1 MVRGRKKLLGAYA
14 YDTQT
19 WSRVI
24 TLLASDL
31 LDVEAMITH
40 KLPLDEAEQGFQLA
54 LKKEAAKVLFTP

>member
-1 MVRGRKKLLGAYA
+1 MVRGRKKLLGAYT

-40 KLPLDEAEQGFQLA
+40 KLPLNEAEEGFQLA
-54 LKKEAAKVLFTP
+54 INKEAAKVVFTP

>member
-1 MVRGRKKLLGAYA
+1 MVRGRKKLLGAYT
-14 YDTQT
+14 YDAQT
-19 WSRVI
+19 WTRVLG
-24 TLLASDL
+24 LLSSGL